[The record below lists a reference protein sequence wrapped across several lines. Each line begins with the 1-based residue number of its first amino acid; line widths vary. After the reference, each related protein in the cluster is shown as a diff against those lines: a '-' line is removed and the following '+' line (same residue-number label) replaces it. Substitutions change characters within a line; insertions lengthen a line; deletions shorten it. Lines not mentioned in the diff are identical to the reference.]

1 MHGPAW
7 VTVNFT
13 KSRIETRVTIP
24 FSKSLYISATLNIAS
39 LQYAICNNIAYTA
52 SLSPFASSITPANY
66 CSLQSRIIFY
76 DSWHMQIMVCYR
88 LLCKSLRILQ
98 FSYMPPQVHIPFH
111 SYMVKDYMW
120 S

>member
-24 FSKSLYISATLNIAS
+24 FSKSLCISATLNIAS

-52 SLSPFASSITPANY
+52 SLSPFTSSITPANY
-66 CSLQSRIIFY
+66 YILFTVSYNF
-76 DSWHMQIMVCYR
+76 MV
-88 LLCKSLRILQ
+88 LGICKSWSAI
-98 FSYMPPQVHIPFH
+98 
-111 SYMVKDYMW
+111 DY
-120 S
+120 SVRV